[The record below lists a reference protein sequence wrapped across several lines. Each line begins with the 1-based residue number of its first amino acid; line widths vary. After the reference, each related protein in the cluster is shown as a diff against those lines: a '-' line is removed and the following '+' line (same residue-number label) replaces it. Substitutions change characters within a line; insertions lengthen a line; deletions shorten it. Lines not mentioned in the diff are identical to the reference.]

1 MTAITLAA
9 QVIGIV
15 VVVLLGASALY
26 LFAEF
31 IGAVLG

>member
-9 QVIGIV
+9 QVIGTV
-15 VVVLLGASALY
+15 VVVLLAAGALY

-31 IGAVLG
+31 IGDVL